1 MAGPN
6 FDGDKVRRS
15 RIVELYYTDEVTG
28 YMLLPSYSKTGMYNY
43 AAPTNTISCTYI
55 IKPISEN
62 EIKMK
67 LKQIHKA
74 RFSEPQLQR

>member
-1 MAGPN
+1 
-6 FDGDKVRRS
+6 
-15 RIVELYYTDEVTG
+15 
-28 YMLLPSYSKTGMYNY
+28 MLLPSYSKTGMYNY

-74 RFSEPQLQR
+74 WTAATEVREYMAR